1 MGGYGDHNSV
11 CCRVWQRSLTQRKQ
25 NNVIRNSHIQWAG
38 QIFGSAVTSLK
49 SGVALLLLSAAALT
63 AQAGTDNRA
72 PEVPVGTIG
81 VGETIKVSFHGFGV
95 GFQIYT
101 WNGTTW
107 GGAIPEAT
115 LYDNDGNV
123 VAHHFGVFD
132 GNGKFIGPAWQSN
145 SGSQV
150 VGKLP
155 ATPLIVDPDSIPWV
169 RLASLSTV
177 GPGVFADTTFIQRV
191 NTVGG
196 KSPKEDGLVVGQV
209 ARVPY
214 TADYFFYR
222 HVDEKE

>member
-1 MGGYGDHNSV
+1 MI
-11 CCRVWQRSLTQRKQ
+11 K
-25 NNVIRNSHIQWAG
+25 NSHIVWADR
-38 QIFGSAVTSLK
+38 IFGSAVTSLK
-49 SGVALLLLSAAALT
+49 SGVALLLLAAAALT

-72 PEVPVGTIG
+72 PEVPDVIG
-81 VGETIKVSFHGFGV
+81 VGETNKVSFHGFGV

-115 LYDNDGNV
+115 LYDEDGNV
-123 VAHHFGVFD
+123 VALHFGVFAD
-132 GNGKFIGPAWQSN
+132 NGSFIGPAWQSN

-155 ATPLIVDPDSIPWV
+155 PAAVIIDPDAIPWL
-169 RLASLSTV
+169 RLASLITEGS
-177 GPGVFADTTFIQRV
+177 GIFANTTFIQRV
-191 NTVGG
+191 NTTGG
-196 KSPKEDGLVVGQV
+196 KSPKEDGAFVGQV

-222 HVDEKE
+222 HAND